1 MRVKNKIGRL
11 LISISIVLIG
21 LLGVFSIFYKVKAL
35 NSFDITLTSNT
46 EGYGSVY
53 LDGVVIIILI
63 KILKFINQQMV
74 GQHMKQ

>member
-35 NSFDITLTSNT
+35 NSFDITLTSYT

-53 LDGVVIIILI
+53 LDWSGYNYSN